1 MHPAG
6 PERSAHAP
14 ADRPGPGPALV
25 VLLLAQMAIGLLTM
39 TLCIPSMQDWPTLFG
54 ATQAHVQLT
63 FSAYVAAYGGAQ
75 LVYGPLADRLGRKRV
90 LMGGLLLAAVGS
102 ALAMAANGLSA
113 LVLARVLQGAG
124 SAAGMVVGRALV
136 QDFFAGPDRTRMMAY
151 VGMTMGLCPP
161 LAALIGGQMHVALGW
176 RSNFAILLV
185 LVMLLML
192 ATWRFLP
199 DIRPAAWGMASWWR
213 QASASYAQLMGQR
226 AFVLYALI
234 LATTSAT
241 AYTYFAGAPIV
252 LKAYGVGPQSMG
264 WFIMAVPVPY
274 VLGNVLTSRLIH
286 RYGDRRLMLW
296 GQIGTVGGL
305 VLMLAL
311 ALAGFKSALALVVPL
326 AIMGI
331 GHGLLVPPTL
341 SGAVGAVPA
350 LAGTAAAFSGT
361 LQQFCGAVGGYWVG
375 LVEHDGNLQLSLL
388 MLTMAMVALLAHA
401 LLGRSGAW
409 RD

>member
-1 MHPAG
+1 
-6 PERSAHAP
+6 
-14 ADRPGPGPALV
+14 
-25 VLLLAQMAIGLLTM
+25 M

-136 QDFFAGPDRTRMMAY
+136 QDFFTGPDRTRMMAY